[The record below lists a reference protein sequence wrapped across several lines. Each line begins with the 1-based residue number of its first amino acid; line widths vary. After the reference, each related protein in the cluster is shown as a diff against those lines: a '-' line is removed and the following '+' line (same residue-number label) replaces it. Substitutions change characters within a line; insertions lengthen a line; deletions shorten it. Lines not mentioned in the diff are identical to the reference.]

1 MYQGLAMN
9 NCLEAERPR
18 LAESIYFGRLR
29 TVIDRWMNWYQ
40 LALYGGVL
48 ALLLSACPKGDR
60 RKRKSLDGYSLLIGI
75 FGGILFTM
83 LWEAKSRYVFPYL
96 LLLIPYAAAGLSD
109 LARRLDD
116 RIFLEKGNAEYERRN
131 ENKES
136 SEDNEDGTVK

>member
-1 MYQGLAMN
+1 
-9 NCLEAERPR
+9 
-18 LAESIYFGRLR
+18 
-29 TVIDRWMNWYQ
+29 
-40 LALYGGVL
+40 
-48 ALLLSACPKGDR
+48 
-60 RKRKSLDGYSLLIGI
+60 
-75 FGGILFTM
+75 M